1 MAKYRVGVLFGS
13 RTTEHEVSVVSA
25 MQVIGFLSKRHD
37 MIPIYIT
44 RDGTWYTGEKLARIE
59 SYKDFNPNDPDLQRV
74 VLTPDTGLQAIL
86 DPLPKRALQKPKRL
100 DLDVIF
106 PVFHGL
112 YGEDGTIQ
120 GLLELANIP
129 YVGFD
134 VLGSTIG
141 IDKIVTKAVLQA
153 NDLPVLDYVWF
164 TRHDWEQDSQ
174 AVLDKVNGKF
184 SLPVIIK
191 PARLGST
198 IGIQRVNPG
207 DDLAYAID
215 VAIHYDSRILVEP
228 CVQNIQEINCSVLGN
243 EDPIPSVCEQPVS
256 RDELLSYEEKYMHG
270 EGDRG
275 MEGSERIIPAPI
287 SEERTL
293 AIQDMAVRVFKACGG
308 LGICRID
315 FMIDKDTDQVYVNE
329 LNTMPGSIS
338 FYLWEPSGVSPE
350 ELVDRLLDLAF
361 QAHREKRKTTYTFA
375 STLLQQAD
383 LLGIKK

>member
-1 MAKYRVGVLFGS
+1 MAKYKVGVLFGS
-13 RTTEHEVSVVSA
+13 RTTEHEVSVVTA

-37 MIPIYIT
+37 VIPIYIT
-44 RDGTWYTGEKLARIE
+44 REGAWYTGEKLAKIE
-59 SYKDFNPNDPDLQRV
+59 SYKDFSPNDPDLQRV
-74 VLTPDTGLQAIL
+74 ALTPDTGLQAIL
-86 DPLPKRALQKPKRL
+86 DPLPKRALQKPKQL

-112 YGEDGTIQ
+112 YGEDGTVQ
-120 GLLELANIP
+120 GLLELVNIP

-134 VLGSTIG
+134 VLGSSIG
-141 IDKIVTKAVLQA
+141 IDKIVTKAVMQA

-164 TRHDWEQDSQ
+164 TRSDWEQDSQ
-174 AVLDKVNGKF
+174 AVLDKVNAKF

-228 CVQNIQEINCSVLGN
+228 CVQNKMEINCSVLGN

-256 RDELLSYEEKYMHG
+256 RDQLLSYEEKYLHG

-275 MEGSERIIPAPI
+275 MEGSERLIPAPI
-287 SEERTL
+287 SEERTQMIQDL
-293 AIQDMAVRVFKACGG
+293 AIRAFKACGG

-315 FMIDKDTDQVYVNE
+315 FMIDQDTDQVYVNE

-383 LLGIKK
+383 LLGVKK